1 MNTESNG
8 IITESHEVLET
19 SVKASASKHLKKESS
34 YVNDKPGKP
43 VGFELQQHINS
54 GKFEPIVTEHQCD
67 RHLSAVGDAMYVIGG
82 KWKLRII
89 VALKQGNKRFNDLQ
103 RAVTGISARVL
114 STELKDLELNGFVSR
129 HVYPYTPVTVEYL
142 ITDYTETLEPVLL
155 ALGEWGHR
163 HREKVMADSRNEKEA
178 RTS

>member
-1 MNTESNG
+1 MNTGNNETLTDSNLLRK
-8 IITESHEVLET
+8 S
-19 SVKASASKHLKKESS
+19 SVQISAKASAKTRKH
-34 YVNDKPGKP
+34 VAA
-43 VGFELQQHINS
+43 ELHQPIKS
-54 GKFEPIVTEHQCD
+54 GSFQPIITEHQCN

-142 ITDYTETLEPVLL
+142 LTDYTETLEPVLL

-178 RTS
+178 RKS